1 MKKEQKTI
9 QIGLRLEKELLKKIE
24 KLAESEGIDKMAWIK
39 RALGVF
45 VRDEEAGMDDEAI
58 EDYIHLRIDEV
69 ELKQCT
75 GFKEIP
81 KDLQEARQEILNQVV
96 KKRGK

>member
-1 MKKEQKTI
+1 MKKGSKTI
-9 QIGLRLEKELLKKIE
+9 QIGLRLEKELLNKIE

-45 VRDEEAGMDDEAI
+45 VGDEEDDMTGEAI
-58 EDYIHLRIDEV
+58 KDYIHLIIDED
-69 ELKQCT
+69 ELKRYT

-81 KDLQEARQEILNQVV
+81 KDIQEARKEILKQITKSKEV
-96 KKRGK
+96 